1 LSLRES
7 DRSHTFTL
15 NEIDTTPCSFID
27 SDKAEAALESIR
39 SSGEPGAIVIGAIK
53 EGSGVEMQNLEQWS
67 T

>member
-1 LSLRES
+1 M
-7 DRSHTFTL
+7 
-15 NEIDTTPCSFID
+15 PCFFID